1 MQPLYLLADSQL
13 LFWHGP
19 GEPFL
24 ARVVRQANLAS
35 SSVAAY
41 VGASNGDAPEYF
53 DLFQAAMTPVGVT
66 NCRMIRSSF
75 PAEDEAALTHASI
88 ILLAGG
94 DVARGWDVFCATG
107 MRNLIVQRYRAGAT
121 LIGISA
127 GAMHLGLYGARTT
140 SGDSREL
147 FDTFQLCPFVVG
159 AHDERQDWRELVDI
173 VRQLAGRASGVGIR
187 SGAGVIVDQDG
198 RLETVRYPA
207 DEFVWTGSDV
217 TRRVLS
223 G

>member
-13 LFWHGP
+13 LFWEGP

-24 ARVVRQANLAS
+24 ARVVRQANFTPQ
-35 SSVAAY
+35 SVAAY
-41 VGASNGDAPEYF
+41 VGASNGDAPQFFE
-53 DLFQAAMTPVGVT
+53 LFRSAMKSVEVT

-75 PAEDEAALTHASI
+75 PSEDEAALTHASI

-94 DVARGWDVFCATG
+94 NVAEGWDAICATG
-107 MRNLIVQRYRAGAT
+107 MRDLIVQRYRAGAT
-121 LIGISA
+121 LMGISA
-127 GAMHLGLYGARTT
+127 GAMHLGMYGTRTT
-140 SGDSREL
+140 SGNSREL

-173 VRQLAGRASGVGIR
+173 VRQLAGRATGIGIR

-198 RLETVRYPA
+198 RLEVVRYPA
-207 DEFVWTGSDV
+207 DEFVWTGSGV